1 MVQRAV
7 TDEIMYAL
15 MELADQEY
23 VDVYAADAKAAARA
37 AAKVN
42 GSGHPHPHLH
52 LPHRAS
58 EPKH

>member
-1 MVQRAV
+1 
-7 TDEIMYAL
+7 